1 MRIFSTIVC
10 RTLILGVSL
19 WSALSFASPKKVVN
33 ATSTQL
39 ECARLLRNGQF
50 DQVRAVLEEDRKAA
64 EDFVYRL
71 RMHHQDSMEAQK
83 LEQHWAALFG
93 GDIISTPLESLVHIS
108 NLMKF
113 KTGQTLIDIGSGH
126 GDPGFVF
133 GALNPGL
140 EIVGY
145 DIVKEKVDG
154 ANRSTHKLGLNNVR
168 FIQQDLSEADF
179 VLPEADYY
187 YLFNPVNEDILVSLV
202 KQIKKHSEQREIKIL
217 VFAGGWAPHVLERY
231 DFYFDPQY
239 KYRDLQVFTTNPPPL
254 KQNLKISELE
264 NARTARL
271 LEKYKIFAQEERYIT
286 YQTPKAVRGQR
297 AKYKKALFDALGKR
311 PAAERLHFL
320 RQVLTGE
327 ALIRDDSLIDA
338 LAGLRV
344 PELDEKLKHL
354 DNLRIKEK
362 YYGDEEIWYSP
373 NAGQQTSWSELLKV
387 VERMKL
393 PWSRSEGVADLG
405 SGLGRLGILIGAL
418 FPHIPFTGI
427 EIVGARVQ
435 NANRAARD
443 FRFENVRYVTANLA
457 DPGIELPLAEHIYMY
472 NPTTPRTSEIVTK
485 KLLELSKRIRFH
497 VYLLSIFKSS
507 KFEDYFEQVDSSHP
521 FKYHRNRTPAP

>member
-1 MRIFSTIVC
+1 MCIFSTIVC
-10 RTLILGVSL
+10 RTLILGISL
-19 WSALSFASPKKVVN
+19 WLPLSFGTPKQVVST
-33 ATSTQL
+33 TSTQL

-50 DQVRAVLEEDRKAA
+50 DQVRAILEEDRKAA

-71 RMHHQDSMEAQK
+71 RMHHQDSTEAQK

-93 GDIISTPLESLVHIS
+93 GVVISTPLENLVHIS

-113 KTGQTLIDIGSGH
+113 KPGQTLIDIGSGH

-154 ANRSTHKLGLNNVR
+154 ANRSAHKLGLNNVR
-168 FIQQDLSEADF
+168 FIQQDLSDPDF

-202 KQIKKHSEQREIKIL
+202 KQIKKHSEHRDIKVL
-217 VFAGGWAPHVLERY
+217 VFAGGWAPHVFERY

-239 KYRDLQVFTTNPPPL
+239 KSRDLQVFTTKPPPL

-264 NARTARL
+264 NAKTARL
-271 LEKYKIFAQEERYIT
+271 LEKYKIFAQEQKYISPET
-286 YQTPKAVRGQR
+286 QKTVRNQR
-297 AKYKKALFDALGKR
+297 VKYKKALFDALGKR
-311 PAAERLHFL
+311 PASERLHYL

-327 ALIRDDSLIDA
+327 ALIHEDDLIDA

-354 DNLRIKEK
+354 DSSRMQEN

-373 NAGQQTSWSELLKV
+373 NAGQQTSWSNLLKV

-427 EIVGARVQ
+427 EIVGERVQ

-457 DPGIELPLAEHIYMY
+457 DPNVELPLVEHIYMY

-485 KLLELSKRIRFH
+485 KLLELSKRIRIQ
-497 VYLLSIFKSS
+497 VYLLSIFQSP
-507 KFEDYFEQVDSSHP
+507 KFTEYFEKVDSSHP
-521 FKYHRNRTPAP
+521 FKYYRNRTPAP